1 MRDKI
6 CHGGDN
12 VTDDGTVG
20 KTCHES
26 ESDFIF
32 RHIMT
37 SKNLAV
43 RDEGRAENL
52 QYLKSVTRDDGYSL
66 EMLVPFTE
74 EAMEHIY
81 ANNFEVGVRLQIVN
95 AMFVPSLKGGAS
107 WTGGNA
113 SSWTLAAM
121 DSGDYD
127 PPVGKSV
134 READNITLTL
144 EDKFNHS
151 DIIGEF

>member
-1 MRDKI
+1 
-6 CHGGDN
+6 
-12 VTDDGTVG
+12 
-20 KTCHES
+20 
-26 ESDFIF
+26 
-32 RHIMT
+32 
-37 SKNLAV
+37 
-43 RDEGRAENL
+43 
-52 QYLKSVTRDDGYSL
+52 
-66 EMLVPFTE
+66 MLVPFTE

-144 EDKFNHS
+144 
-151 DIIGEF
+151 